1 MRPFSRSLTAAAAL
15 LAFAGLAAGGSAS
28 SRAADVTLDGKLTV
42 VHSDDFAHG
51 RSNIDATLDTGQASY
66 ALQLADDTG
75 LPRASKV
82 RVHGQ
87 QLSGTTVAVGKG
99 GITAA
104 PDSTVVA
111 AATGAKKVLVVLTK
125 FADQANP
132 PSSPTQSSAAGVV
145 F

>member
-28 SRAADVTLDGKLTV
+28 SRAV
-42 VHSDDFAHG
+42 
-51 RSNIDATLDTGQASY
+51 DATLDTGQASY
-66 ALQLADDTG
+66 ALQLADDTE

-87 QLSGTTVAVGKG
+87 QLNGNTVAVGRG
-99 GITAA
+99 GLTAA

-111 AATGAKKVLVVLTK
+111 ATTGAKKVLVVLVM
-125 FADQANP
+125 FADNSSQPETQAQAN
-132 PSSPTQSSAAGVV
+132 GVV
-145 F
+145 FANSNSVAAYY